1 MECATANQASQSQ
14 ADSQSGHGT
23 SGSQESPELHAE
35 DISEEI
41 MNFSLQEISASFS
54 LCINCF
60 FLSLLEKYVCLVIVF
75 HLMPKKCFL
84 SLSAPDLSVIFC
96 LCPFPPPPATASLQ
110 WWEKSRS
117 RNFCVCKCCLVRQ
130 SHITR
135 RRCAHMCLSVEAATA
150 IYIKEPRVGSA
161 GAPSPPWLH

>member
-75 HLMPKKCFL
+75 HFMPKKCFL
-84 SLSAPDLSVIFC
+84 SLSLPLISLSYSVSVHS
-96 LCPFPPPPATASLQ
+96 PPATASLQ

-135 RRCAHMCLSVEAATA
+135 RWCAHMCLSVEAATA

>member
-1 MECATANQASQSQ
+1 MQVGVGYNVECATANQASQSQ

-75 HLMPKKCFL
+75 HFMPKKCFL

-96 LCPFPPPPATASLQ
+96 LCPFPPP
-110 WWEKSRS
+110 
-117 RNFCVCKCCLVRQ
+117 
-130 SHITR
+130 SHCFT
-135 RRCAHMCLSVEAATA
+135 SVMG
-150 IYIKEPRVGSA
+150 KEPEQEFLCLQVLFG
-161 GAPSPPWLH
+161 

>member
-1 MECATANQASQSQ
+1 MQVGVCSNVECATANQASQSQ

-75 HLMPKKCFL
+75 HFMPKKCFL

-96 LCPFPPPPATASLQ
+96 LCPFPPGHCFT
-110 WWEKSRS
+110 
-117 RNFCVCKCCLVRQ
+117 
-130 SHITR
+130 
-135 RRCAHMCLSVEAATA
+135 SVMG
-150 IYIKEPRVGSA
+150 KEPEQEFLCLQVLFG
-161 GAPSPPWLH
+161 